1 MCGPILAAMITNVRV
16 ALAGTVLMA
25 AVLMGCEETTPVRD
39 VVSRTFT
46 VKTGDFVPT
55 PDADGVNAVARATYD
70 LPEITAEVVAAGTVT
85 AEIDLGSEGAEWSAL
100 PLTVQLSHGSDTHVV
115 TIQPRYREGK
125 FVVLLR
131 SDLQGTV
138 AGIVAV
144 DGYRVRAV
152 VIYGDAADR

>member
-1 MCGPILAAMITNVRV
+1 MITNVRV

-46 VKTGDFVPT
+46 LKTGDFVPT
-55 PDADGVNAVARATYD
+55 EDVDGVNWVARATYH
-70 LPEITAEVVAAGTVT
+70 LPEITAEVVTAGTVT
-85 AEIDLGSEGAEWSAL
+85 AEIDLDSEGLEWSAL
-100 PLTVQLSHGSDTHVV
+100 PLTVQLSHGSDTHTVA
-115 TIQPRYREGK
+115 IQPRYREGK

>member
-1 MCGPILAAMITNVRV
+1 MRGPILAAMITNVRV
-16 ALAGTVLMA
+16 ALIGTVLMA
-25 AVLMGCEETTPVRD
+25 AVLTGCEQTTPVPD

-46 VKTGDFVPT
+46 LETGDFVPT
-55 PDADGVNAVARATYD
+55 EDTDGVNWVARATYD

-85 AEIDLGSEGAEWSAL
+85 AEIDLGSKGVEWSAL
-100 PLTVQLSHGSDTHVV
+100 PLTAQLSHGGDTHVV
-115 TIQPRYREGK
+115 TIQPLYREGT

-152 VIYGDAADR
+152 VIYGDAADS

>member
-1 MCGPILAAMITNVRV
+1 MITKVRI

-25 AVLMGCEETTPVRD
+25 AVLMGCDDTTPVRD

-46 VKTGDFVPT
+46 MKTSDFVLT
-55 PDADGVNAVARATYD
+55 PDADGVNAVARATYAV
-70 LPEITAEVVAAGTVT
+70 PEITADVVADGTVT
-85 AEIDLGSEGAEWSAL
+85 AEVDLGSEGVEWSAL
-100 PLTVQLSHGSDTHVV
+100 PLTAPLSHGSDTHVV
-115 TIQPRYREGK
+115 AIQPRYREGR

-131 SDLQGTV
+131 ADLQGTL

-144 DGYRVRAV
+144 NDYRVRAV